1 MEEVEKEEVEKE
13 EVEKEEVEKEEVE
26 KEEVEKEKEEVE
38 EVEKEGSGR
47 YTRKRS
53 CCMQEHIVA
62 SKHLLLILRLM
73 RRR

>member
-1 MEEVEKEEVEKE
+1 MQKKTRRRRRREEEVEEVEK
-13 EVEKEEVEKEEVE
+13 
-26 KEEVEKEKEEVE
+26 E

-62 SKHLLLILRLM
+62 SKHLYFRF
-73 RRR
+73 